1 MGRAVPN
8 GKLRIARTKR
18 GSPLAY
24 QMRYRFT
31 RSVILE
37 HAKVICLS
45 PCFVCGRVMLRQAQH
60 ERLWAGHASTGS
72 ARTIVVG
79 SCFDRLSN
87 PTTTVRAEPVE
98 ACERLWSGHASTG
111 SARTI
116 VVGSCFDRLST
127 NGCGRVMLRQAQH
140 ERLWSGHASTS
151 SARTVVVRTPRRR
164 TNVNK
169 TLTILNDERGRFA

>member
-79 SCFDRLSN
+79 SCFDRLSTN
-87 PTTTVRAEPVE
+87 VVVGSCFDKLSTNGCGRVMLRQAQH
-98 ACERLWSGHASTG
+98 ERLWSGHASTG
-111 SARTI
+111 SARTV

-140 ERLWSGHASTS
+140 ERLWSEHLGEG
-151 SARTVVVRTPRRR
+151 RT
-164 TNVNK
+164 
-169 TLTILNDERGRFA
+169 